1 LRVNRPTGN
10 SYRPPVEDVFLS
22 LLPEFVGQG
31 RHLSPSPH
39 GSNYAPK
46 MLASHPRRQG
56 YTMRDFKR
64 AMEHLFAA
72 NRIKVIE
79 DGPPSK
85 SRRFLVPA

>member
-1 LRVNRPTGN
+1 
-10 SYRPPVEDVFLS
+10 
-22 LLPEFVGQG
+22 
-31 RHLSPSPH
+31 
-39 GSNYAPK
+39 
-46 MLASHPRRQG
+46 
-56 YTMRDFKR
+56 MRDFKR